1 MLRRRTGPSP
11 PKIGLTAPD
20 TRVASHRHPPCTGQ
34 APPRLIPL
42 LALFRPLRSLEDDR
56 ASWPRRRPLCSFRE
70 QTANLIEQVLECRRR
85 SRLKSDFVYVAFCNA
100 NVTLGKRDSIVIDT
114 MFEIEKPKALFAPL
128 NRRFDV
134 VSRLHFSRHRAPP
147 CPACRRGAAPVPRR
161 IWATR
166 PSCRTADDERLKIPP
181 ILSETRCRQ
190 RATRSVKGR
199 LWALRSTPSSLIS
212 STRSWPSIES
222 PSR

>member
-85 SRLKSDFVYVAFCNA
+85 SLLKSVFVYVAFCNA
-100 NVTLGKRDSIVIDT
+100 NATLGKRDAIVIDT
-114 MFEIEKPKALFAPL
+114 MFEIEQPKALFALL
-128 NRRFDV
+128 NRRLDI
-134 VSRLHFSRHRAPP
+134 VSRLLFSRHRALLVQ
-147 CPACRRGAAPVPRR
+147 PAGQAAAPVPRR
-161 IWATR
+161 IWVTR
-166 PSCRTADDERLKIPP
+166 RASRTPDDKRLKI
-181 ILSETRCRQ
+181 L
-190 RATRSVKGR
+190 
-199 LWALRSTPSSLIS
+199 
-212 STRSWPSIES
+212 
-222 PSR
+222 